1 MVCLAKLWNDLFF
14 LTWIMATGVST
25 CFDFL
30 NFFLAKTA
38 RRVYVFTLLD
48 RVFYPTPSAQLMQQE
63 MRDNAQEQEESSFI
77 SGWSKFWGSPE
88 EQPEEEEDQS
98 IDKQRC
104 EQHFKFCVA

>member
-1 MVCLAKLWNDLFF
+1 
-14 LTWIMATGVST
+14 
-25 CFDFL
+25 
-30 NFFLAKTA
+30 
-38 RRVYVFTLLD
+38 
-48 RVFYPTPSAQLMQQE
+48 MQQE